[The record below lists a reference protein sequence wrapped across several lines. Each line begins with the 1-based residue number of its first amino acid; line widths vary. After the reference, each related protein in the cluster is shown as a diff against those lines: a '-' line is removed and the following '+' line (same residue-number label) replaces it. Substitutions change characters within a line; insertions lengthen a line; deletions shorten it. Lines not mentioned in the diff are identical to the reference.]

1 MSHKLCSPT
10 EVVHHTLEAEGVP
23 GGDQEV
29 ERCCYE
35 PGDQQ
40 HLVLPAPA
48 ATPTQV
54 TVIII
59 VTVLLVIVGVVVR
72 LILMIHTIAWNIEF

>member
-1 MSHKLCSPT
+1 MSHKLRSPT
-10 EVVHHTLEAEGVP
+10 EVVHHTLKAEGVP

-40 HLVLPAPA
+40 HLILPAPA
-48 ATPTQV
+48 ATPTEV

-59 VTVLLVIVGVVVR
+59 VTILLVIVGVVVR
-72 LILMIHTIAWNIEF
+72 LVLMILTIA

>member
-1 MSHKLCSPT
+1 MSHRLCSPT
-10 EVVHHTLEAEGVP
+10 QVVHHTLEAEGVP

-40 HLVLPAPA
+40 HLILPAPA
-48 ATPTQV
+48 ATPTEV

-59 VTVLLVIVGVVVR
+59 VTILLVIVGVVVR
-72 LILMIHTIAWNIEF
+72 LVLMILTIA

>member
-1 MSHKLCSPT
+1 MSHKLYSPT
-10 EVVHHTLEAEGVP
+10 QVVHHTLEAEGVP

-48 ATPTQV
+48 ATPTHV

-72 LILMIHTIAWNIEF
+72 LVLMILTIAWNLAF

>member
-1 MSHKLCSPT
+1 MSHRLCSPT
-10 EVVHHTLEAEGVP
+10 QVVHHTLEAEGVP

-29 ERCCYE
+29 EGRCYE

-48 ATPTQV
+48 ATPTHV

-59 VTVLLVIVGVVVR
+59 VTILFVIVGVVVR
-72 LILMIHTIAWNIEF
+72 LILMILTVAWNIAF